1 MHHASQGAH
10 IKKELL
16 EKMFKELTILGFVAF
31 SATVLLQAT
40 HCTPSTYTTYT
51 NLHPLARARAY
62 WHACHAHI
70 HILARAPRTYF
81 GPRAARETLPVASYT
96 NLGGTAHPESRAAP
110 QLRVLA
116 HSHVLD
122 RHRLRQGDLGLPLI
136 LTLSLTPTAAVDLT
150 PTLTLTPALTSI
162 LTRRSS
168 LSQRC

>member
-1 MHHASQGAH
+1 MPAKGRTS
-10 IKKELL
+10 KRSCWRKCSRSSPSSVSWPSRPL
-16 EKMFKELTILGFVAF
+16 
-31 SATVLLQAT
+31 SCCRR